1 MPKIT
6 KGDGPSIAGVTPPV
20 PTEDEYVAAMGRH
33 GTDKWTDE
41 DADVQVRW
49 DAERARLLAAVDP
62 HAPVPLLFDLPPVPA
77 PVAVEVDEDSLP
89 PLREAAPVEVEEQP
103 VRTPVR
109 STKSASHRSN
119 K

>member
-41 DADVQVRW
+41 DADVQGRW

-77 PVAVEVDEDSLP
+77 PVEAPAPPPVEVEAPAPSPVEVDE
-89 PLREAAPVEVEEQP
+89 AA
-103 VRTPVR
+103 RTPVKA
-109 STKSASHRSN
+109 TKSASHRSS